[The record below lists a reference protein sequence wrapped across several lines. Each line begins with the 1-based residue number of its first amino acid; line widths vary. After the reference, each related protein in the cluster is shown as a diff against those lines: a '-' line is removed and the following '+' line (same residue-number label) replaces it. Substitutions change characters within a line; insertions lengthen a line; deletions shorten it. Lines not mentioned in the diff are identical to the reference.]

1 MIKKALIIIAVII
14 GIIIV
19 GTAGY
24 GYFLYNSIAETV
36 AGIHEPMERDFQTSK
51 RSIEVSIEK
60 NDPLSFLLLG
70 VDATNLE
77 RGRSDTIIVITVNP
91 NTNSMLMLSLPR
103 DTRTNIIGKG
113 FEDKINHAYA
123 FGGAKMSVETVES
136 FLNIPIDHFISV
148 NMESF
153 KEIVDALGGVT
164 VENPFEF
171 YDGGYHFQSGTI
183 HLDGPAALTYSRMR
197 YKDPRGDHGRNDRQ
211 RQIIAAMINEGVQLS
226 TLAKVTKIL
235 NSIETNVRTDL
246 TFDQMKKIHAN
257 YKAVIGTQET
267 LAINGS
273 GKIINGIW
281 YYLVSEEEKNRL
293 SVALKQHLEIE

>member
-1 MIKKALIIIAVII
+1 MIKKVLIIITVIT
-14 GIIIV
+14 GFIIV

-24 GYFLYNSIAETV
+24 SYFLYNSIAETV
-36 AGIHEPMERDFQTSK
+36 ASIHEPMERNFQTSK

-70 VDATNLE
+70 VDAINLE
-77 RGRSDTIIVITVNP
+77 NGRSDTIIIITVNP

-103 DTRTNIIGKG
+103 DTRTNIAGKG
-113 FEDKINHAYA
+113 FDDKVNHAYA
-123 FGGAKMSVETVES
+123 FGGAKMAVETVEN
-136 FLNIPIDHFISV
+136 FLDIPIDHFISV
-148 NMESF
+148 NMDSF

-171 YDGGYHFQSGTI
+171 YDGGYHFQSGAI
-183 HLDGPAALTYSRMR
+183 HLDGHAALTYSRMR

-257 YKAVIGTQET
+257 YKAVISNQET
-267 LAINGS
+267 LTINGS

-281 YYLVSEEEKNRL
+281 YYLVSDEEKNRL
-293 SVALKQHLEIE
+293 SVALKKHLEIE